1 MRKERL
7 KNENQF
13 PFFFYPF
20 AHSSLMIVYILLK
33 KFKFC
38 WETPPIKKSA
48 PHRNLSID
56 LHCKSVDWFPYE
68 TSLYV
73 TSFRKDIK

>member
-13 PFFFYPF
+13 PFFFFPF

-56 LHCKSVDWFPYE
+56 FPYE
-68 TSLYV
+68 TSPLCNL
-73 TSFRKDIK
+73 FPKRH